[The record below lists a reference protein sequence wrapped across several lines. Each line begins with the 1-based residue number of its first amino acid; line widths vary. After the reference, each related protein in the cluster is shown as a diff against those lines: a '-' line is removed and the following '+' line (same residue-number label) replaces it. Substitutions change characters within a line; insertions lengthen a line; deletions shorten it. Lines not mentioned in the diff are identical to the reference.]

1 MTAFFELHVRHVVL
15 VYEAT
20 AQSALV
26 QPHVIQRIQPRLPS
40 AVTGAGIVAENT
52 GM

>member
-15 VYEAT
+15 VYEAA
-20 AQSALV
+20 AQCALV
-26 QPHVIQRIQPRLPS
+26 QPHVFLRIQPRLPS
-40 AVTGAGIVAENT
+40 ALTGARIVAENI